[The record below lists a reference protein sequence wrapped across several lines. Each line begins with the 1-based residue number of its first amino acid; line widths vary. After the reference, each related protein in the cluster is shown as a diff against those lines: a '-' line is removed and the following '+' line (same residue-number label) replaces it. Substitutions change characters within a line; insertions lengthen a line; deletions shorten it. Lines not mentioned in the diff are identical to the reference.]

1 MKKSTINISKLLNI
15 RIFIKLVIICIIAFY
30 ILANPKTVADGVKN
44 GLTVIG
50 NELIP
55 ALFPFMVLAKYI
67 SSGNISQTASRFCEK
82 PSHFIFRTN
91 GNGIT
96 AFILGALGG
105 YPVGAK
111 TVSDFYKSGK
121 ITKNEAERLFYWCI
135 NPSPSFTITAVGAF
149 MLGSIRSGV
158 MIYTSCLLA
167 SLTVGICCRF
177 LWDKTDVSYTYPSPT
192 EDRKNVFI
200 ASVTDSTEA
209 MLAVCGWVL
218 TFSALSAVAGSLP
231 LSDSVN
237 TFINSVL
244 EVTLGCKTAVSSGF
258 SLPIISSLVSFG
270 GFAVLFQ
277 AGAYADFCGIKMSRL
292 FCSRLINSALSGIYT
307 SLFIKIFPQSTSV
320 YIALG
325 GTHSFLKL
333 YHSIPATVILL
344 FMCAVLILEVD
355 NRKKVW

>member
-1 MKKSTINISKLLNI
+1 MKKSTIVISRLFNI
-15 RIFIKLVIICIIAFY
+15 RMVLKLVILCVTAFY
-30 ILANPKTVADGVKN
+30 LLAEPKTIAGGVKN
-44 GLTVIG
+44 GLNIIG

-67 SSGNISQTASRFCEK
+67 SSGNISDTAARFCEK
-82 PSHFIFRTN
+82 PSRFVFGTN

-111 TVSDFYKSGK
+111 TISDFYKSGK

-135 NPSPSFTITAVGAF
+135 NPSPSFAVTAVGVF
-149 MLGSIRSGV
+149 MLGSIRGGV
-158 MIYTSCLLA
+158 IIYSSCLLA
-167 SLTVGICCRF
+167 SLTLGVCCRF
-177 LWDKTDVSYTYPSPT
+177 LRDKTDITHTYTFRT

-200 ASVTDSTEA
+200 TAVADSTEA

-218 TFSALSAVAGSLP
+218 TFSALSAVLSSLP

-277 AGAYADFCGIKMSRL
+277 AGAYADSCEIKMSRL
-292 FCSRLINSALSGIYT
+292 FCSRLINAALSGVYT
-307 SLFIKIFPQSTSV
+307 SVLLKIFPQSASV
-320 YIALG
+320 YVSLG
-325 GTHSFLKL
+325 SSQSFLKL

-355 NRKKVW
+355 NRKKIC